1 MSAQKALQG
10 SETETREL
18 LGGTEEN
25 GVFPDK
31 GSFIC
36 PPGKSMTFHK
46 KETEKIEL
54 VARPVSYQD
63 TAVDIQ
69 ALEDA
74 SFVSAKKVLKK
85 GGLDGPMSPKAR
97 GPMSPKAGES
107 ADSEAAKKKRKK
119 KNKKKR
125 LPKNLN
131 VEPDPE
137 RWLPRRERTGYR

>member
-1 MSAQKALQG
+1 
-10 SETETREL
+10 
-18 LGGTEEN
+18 
-25 GVFPDK
+25 
-31 GSFIC
+31 
-36 PPGKSMTFHK
+36 
-46 KETEKIEL
+46 
-54 VARPVSYQD
+54 
-63 TAVDIQ
+63 
-69 ALEDA
+69 
-74 SFVSAKKVLKK
+74 
-85 GGLDGPMSPKAR
+85 MSPKAR